1 MNESPGTPTRAERF
15 CVLGLGEAG
24 ARYAADLLAAGLAVT
39 GYDPVGPAARPLP
52 AGLRWAVNEAEA
64 AAGADVVISL
74 NAASAAEQ
82 AARNALPGLRA
93 GTVFADLNTASP
105 RGKRQVAAVIEG
117 SGALFAD
124 VAVLAPVPRAG
135 LRTPLAVAGPGRAAL
150 AGVLAPLGVPVEDA
164 GPCPGAAAGRKLL
177 RSVFMKG
184 LAAVVMESLAIAA
197 EAGQQDWLWQQIVS
211 EFTAA
216 DEALATRLVEGTR
229 QHAARRLAEM
239 RAADGYA
246 AELGAADPVV
256 RAVIARLE
264 ELTR

>member
-1 MNESPGTPTRAERF
+1 MNEPPGNPVARPVI

-24 ARYAADLLAAGLAVT
+24 TRYAADLLAAGVTVT
-39 GYDPVGPAARPLP
+39 GYDPAGPGAQLVP
-52 AGLRWAVNEAEA
+52 AGLRWAANEAEA
-64 AAGADVVISL
+64 AARAGLVLSL
-74 NAASAAEQ
+74 NTATAAVG
-82 AARNALPGLRA
+82 AARAALPGLRP

-105 RGKRQVAAVIEG
+105 QAKRQVAAVIDG

-135 LRTPLAVAGPGRAAL
+135 LRTPLAVAGPGRARL
-150 AGVLAPLGVPVEDA
+150 ACFLEPLGAPVEDA
-164 GPCPGAAAGRKLL
+164 GPCPGAAAARKLL

-197 EAGQQDWLWQQIVS
+197 KAGQEDWLWEQIVA

-229 QHAARRLAEM
+229 QHAERRLAEM
-239 RAADGYA
+239 RAAHDYA
-246 AELGAADPVV
+246 ADLGAADPVV
-256 RAVIARLE
+256 RAVIARLA
-264 ELTR
+264 ELAR

>member
-1 MNESPGTPTRAERF
+1 MNEPPGNPARTGT

-39 GYDPVGPAARPLP
+39 GYDPAGPGARPVP
-52 AGLRWAVNEAEA
+52 PGLRWAANEAEA
-64 AAGADVVISL
+64 VAGAGVVLSL

-82 AARNALPGLRA
+82 AARNALPGLRP
-93 GTVFADLNTASP
+93 GTLFADLNTASP
-105 RGKRQVAAVIEG
+105 RGKRQVAAVIGG
-117 SGALFAD
+117 SGALFVD

-135 LRTPLAVAGPGRAAL
+135 LRTPLALAGPGRAGL
-150 AGVLAPLGVPVEDA
+150 AGFLAPLGVPLEDA

-197 EAGQQDWLWQQIVS
+197 KAGQEDWLWEQIVS
-211 EFTAA
+211 ELTAA

-229 QHAARRLAEM
+229 QHAKRRLAEM
-239 RAADGYA
+239 RAADEYA
-246 AELGAADPVV
+246 AEVGAADPVV
-256 RAVIARLE
+256 RAVVARLE
-264 ELTR
+264 ELAR